1 MYKNLLLVYTPRSSI
16 LQLIY
21 RTMSER
27 PLNALRFMSIVV
39 VDGATYTF
47 PNTLLQK
54 KKKSNRT
61 RRCQNCN
68 GTRIKEDMR

>member
-54 KKKSNRT
+54 KKKAIEQDVVKIAMEHVSK
-61 RRCQNCN
+61 
-68 GTRIKEDMR
+68 RI

>member
-1 MYKNLLLVYTPRSSI
+1 
-16 LQLIY
+16 
-21 RTMSER
+21 MSER

-54 KKKSNRT
+54 KKKAIEQDVVKIAMEHVSK
-61 RRCQNCN
+61 
-68 GTRIKEDMR
+68 RI